1 MTKEKL
7 NQLQALLDEARSEM
21 YSLAHHTED
30 DSFKKFLSQKGA
42 IFTTALN
49 SLPCLEEDEDN
60 A

>member
-7 NQLQALLDEARSEM
+7 IQLQALLDEARSEM
-21 YSLAHHTED
+21 YFLAHHTED

-49 SLPCLEEDEDN
+49 SLPCLEEVE
-60 A
+60 